1 MNSLSRRQFL
11 LLLGAGV
18 VMVGGGTALT
28 VRQLTANAQ
37 GSTLKF
43 KAITALPAKPMPG
56 YASYVI
62 DGQVNLNNITGAVTK
77 NVFAGPP
84 EEITSIALLTRNVRV
99 TGVQQQ
105 GSMWHITGIIQN
117 QAQLQAGE
125 ETTFSIL
132 LDPAHNIA
140 KSTFF
145 GSPIQLTLQN
155 FTAPS

>member
-11 LLLGAGV
+11 LFLGAGAV
-18 VMVGGGTALT
+18 VIGGGAALT

-37 GSTLKF
+37 GNTLKF

-62 DGQVNLNNITGAVTK
+62 DGQVNITNYSGPITK

-84 EEITSIALLTRNVRV
+84 EEITSIALLTRNVSV

-105 GSMWHITGIIQN
+105 GSKWHITGVVNN
-117 QAQLQAGE
+117 QEQLQAGE

-132 LDPAHNIA
+132 IDPAHNVA
-140 KSTFF
+140 QSTFF